1 MSAGKLKNLIILI
14 LLLVCGFLSALVI
27 PSRLEAR
34 RIDAE
39 NTQRLRRLM
48 EEANVTLACDVPEAL
63 PLYAAERTDEGQP
76 YLPVITAL
84 LGEQVLSQQKSYR
97 TEYRASGGVLR
108 LSADGFTAE
117 LHDRAP
123 AADPQAEAEQL
134 LQQLGVTHYDLRRED
149 DGRRIRIFAV
159 LSLCDAPL
167 FLKEFCFTFE
177 DGALCEVSGTPV
189 AEDSI
194 AVTGQRRCCS
204 AQDALIAFWGGRLSV
219 GWVGSRIDGIVQGY
233 LLADGTRLQ
242 PTWRIV
248 TDTGEFYVDG
258 LTKAVYNA
266 DSLS

>member
-48 EEANVTLACDVPEAL
+48 EEADVTLACDVPEAL
-63 PLYAAERTDEGQP
+63 PLYAAERTDEEQP
-76 YLPVITAL
+76 YLSVITVL
-84 LGEQVLSQQKSYR
+84 LGKQVLSQQKAYR

-108 LSADGFTAE
+108 LNADNFTAE
-117 LHDRAP
+117 LYDRAP

-134 LQQLGVTHYDLRRED
+134 LRQFGITHYDLRRED
-149 DGRRIRIFAV
+149 DGKRIRIFAV

-189 AEDSI
+189 TEDGI
-194 AVTGQRRCCS
+194 AVTGQRCCS

-219 GWVGSRIDGIVQGY
+219 GWVGSRIDDIVQGY

-242 PTWRIV
+242 PAWRIV
-248 TDTGEFYVDG
+248 TDTGEFFVDG
-258 LTKAVYNA
+258 LTKTVCSA